1 MVLLI
6 DNYDS
11 FTYNLYQYI
20 AEFCEVVVYRNDKIT
35 IEDIYKLNPQA
46 IIISPGPSIPENAG
60 ISIPVVREFKD
71 KLPILGICLG
81 HQAIAAA
88 FGTKIVRAPVPVH
101 GKVSH
106 IYHSRNPIFEGT
118 DNPFEAT
125 RYHSLVVD
133 IDSLSPSL
141 KVIAWTQDKL
151 IMGIQYEDKP
161 VYGLQFHPESIFTS
175 FGKRIIK
182 NFLKIGGI
190 VNG

>member
-11 FTYNLYQYI
+11 FTYNLYQYV
-20 AEFCEVVVYRNDKIT
+20 AEFCKVKVYRNDKIT

-60 ISIPVVREFKD
+60 VSIPVVEEFKN

-101 GKVSH
+101 GKVSY
-106 IYHSRNPIFEGT
+106 IYHSQNPIFEGIN
-118 DNPFEAT
+118 NPFEAT

-133 IDSLSPSL
+133 INSLSSSL

-161 VYGLQFHPESIFTS
+161 VYGLQFHPESIFTT

-182 NFLKIGGI
+182 NFLKIGGVI
-190 VNG
+190 YG

>member
-11 FTYNLYQYI
+11 FTYNLYQYV
-20 AEFCEVVVYRNDKIT
+20 AEFCKVKVYRNDKIT

-60 ISIPVVREFKD
+60 VSIPVVKEFKN

-101 GKVSH
+101 GKVSY
-106 IYHSRNPIFEGT
+106 IYHSQNPIFEGIN
-118 DNPFEAT
+118 NPFEAT

-133 IDSLSPSL
+133 IDSLSSSL

-161 VYGLQFHPESIFTS
+161 VYGLQFHPESIFTT

-182 NFLKIGGI
+182 NFLKIGGVI
-190 VNG
+190 YG

>member
-11 FTYNLYQYI
+11 FTYNLYQYV
-20 AEFCEVVVYRNDKIT
+20 AEFCEVKVYRNDKIT

-60 ISIPVVREFKD
+60 VSIPVVKEFKD

-106 IYHSRNPIFEGT
+106 IYHSQNPIFEGIN
-118 DNPFEAT
+118 NPFEAT

-133 IDSLSPSL
+133 IDSLSSAL

-182 NFLKIGGI
+182 NFLKIGGVI
-190 VNG
+190 HG

>member
-11 FTYNLYQYI
+11 FTYNLFQYV
-20 AEFCEVVVYRNDKIT
+20 AEFCEVKVYRNDKIT
-35 IEDIYKLNPQA
+35 IEDIYNLKPQA

-60 ISIPVVREFKD
+60 ISIPVVKEFKD

-81 HQAIAAA
+81 HQAIASA
-88 FGTKIVRAPVPVH
+88 FGTKIIRAPIPVH
-101 GKVSH
+101 GKVSY
-106 IYHSRNPIFEGT
+106 IYYSQNPIFEGVE
-118 DNPFEAT
+118 NPFEAT

-133 IDSLSPSL
+133 VESLNPSL

-161 VYGLQFHPESIFTS
+161 VYGLQFHPESIFTTS
-175 FGKRIIK
+175 GKRIIK
-182 NFLKIGGI
+182 NFLKLGGVI
-190 VNG
+190 SG

>member
-11 FTYNLYQYI
+11 FTYNLYQYV
-20 AEFCEVVVYRNDKIT
+20 AEFCEVKVYRNDKIT

-60 ISIPVVREFKD
+60 VSIPVVKEFKD

-106 IYHSRNPIFEGT
+106 IYHSQNPIFEGIN
-118 DNPFEAT
+118 NPFEAT

-133 IDSLSPSL
+133 IDSLSSAL

-151 IMGIQYEDKP
+151 IMGIQYENKP

-182 NFLKIGGI
+182 NFLKIGGVI
-190 VNG
+190 HG